1 MERET
6 SYFKKA
12 LDTIPSAVAFHSLD
26 GRLQFCNLTFQTTF
40 GAADGDLTGKPYLKA
55 GRPHYYTISRLPA
68 AAEQLQ
74 KGGPT
79 QQTDVYAGYQRT
91 YCLLGEADQ
100 EQLILELITP
110 LAASALP
117 LRQEESRES
126 PENMI
131 LSDRR
136 MRGILETI
144 RRISNFDSTV
154 LISGESGT
162 GKTMLAKYIHA
173 SSRRAGAPFVTI
185 NCTSIPENLIESEL
199 FGYVSGAFTGA
210 GQKGKIGLVETAN
223 GGTLFLDEIG
233 SLPLGLQGKFLQLV
247 QEKTYLPVGGVK
259 QKTADVRIIS
269 ATNLELG
276 KQVEEGL
283 FREDLYYR
291 LRVIEFHMPP
301 LRERKDAIEPLIDYF
316 LSYYNQKYQ
325 IVKTISPKAKEI
337 LKRHTWSGNVR
348 ELQYVIER
356 IMVTSADSCIQ
367 AEDIPP
373 LQSAESP
380 DEPDRHGEDIPFDQ
394 SVEAFEKK
402 LLRRAYQKYGS
413 SYKIADALGICQTK
427 ASRLLRKYDIR

>member
-1 MERET
+1 MEHEI
-6 SYFKKA
+6 SCLKQV
-12 LDTIPSAVAFHSLD
+12 LDLIPSAVALYSPE
-26 GRLQFCNLTFQTTF
+26 GQLQYCNLAFQRDF
-40 GAADGDLTGKPYLKA
+40 GAEDGDLTGRPYLKA
-55 GRPHYYTISRLPA
+55 GRRHYYTISRLQE

-74 KGGPT
+74 
-79 QQTDVYAGYQRT
+79 QDASARQTDVYAGQQRT
-91 YCLLGEADQ
+91 YCLLAEGGKP
-100 EQLILELITP
+100 LVLELIAP
-110 LAASALP
+110 LTAPALP
-117 LRQEESRES
+117 DRQEELES
-126 PENMI
+126 PEDMI

-136 MRGILETI
+136 MKSTLETI

-154 LISGESGT
+154 LITGESGT

-173 SSRRAGAPFVTI
+173 TSRRAGAPFVTI
-185 NCTSIPENLIESEL
+185 NCASIPENLIESEL

-233 SLPLGLQGKFLQLV
+233 TLPLSLQGKFLQLV

-259 QKTADVRIIS
+259 QRTTDVRIIS

-276 KQVEEGL
+276 KQVEEGV

-291 LRVIEFHMPP
+291 LRVIEFRMPP
-301 LRERKDAIEPLIDYF
+301 LRERRDAIEPLIDHF
-316 LSYYNQKYQ
+316 LRYYNEKYQ
-325 IVKTISPKAKEI
+325 IVKTISPKAREI
-337 LKRHTWSGNVR
+337 LKNHTWSGNIR

-356 IMVTSADSCIQ
+356 IMVTSADNCIQ

-373 LQSAESP
+373 LQSTEPAE
-380 DEPDRHGEDIPFDQ
+380 DADQRHGEELTFDQ
-394 SVEAFEKK
+394 SVEAFQRK

-413 SYKIADALGICQTK
+413 SYKVADALGISQTK